1 MAAFNEDF
9 LCGGDFDVVLTIFR
23 YDAKAFDAVEKIAVT
38 ERGYYICFLCVIV
51 CRVTAYQ

>member
-9 LCGGDFDVVLTIFR
+9 LCGGDFDVVLCC
-23 YDAKAFDAVEKIAVT
+23 YDAKASDAVEKIAVT
-38 ERGYYICFLCVIV
+38 ERGYYKCFLCVIV

>member
-23 YDAKAFDAVEKIAVT
+23 YDAKASDAVEKIAVT
-38 ERGYYICFLCVIV
+38 ERSYYKCFLCVIV